1 MRKYD
6 CVQIIKLE
14 LLTNYYN
21 PIYAYCQ
28 GLLKEQTLQTFDVPI
43 IYFKQKKNIYLIDY
57 VMTIYF
63 LRFDMIIYIVYR
75 IFIISA
81 IGK

>member
-6 CVQIIKLE
+6 CVQIIKLD

-21 PIYAYCQ
+21 PICTYCQ

-43 IYFKQKKNIYLIDY
+43 IYFKQKTNIYLIDY
-57 VMTIYF
+57 VITIYF
-63 LRFDMIIYIVYR
+63 
-75 IFIISA
+75 
-81 IGK
+81 